1 MSKTT
6 SIYARVEPEIKEQ
19 AEIVL
24 NKLGIPMSNAINI
37 FLRQI
42 VLQNGLP
49 FEVKITPNR
58 PVVFGNLT
66 EEEFNYEIKKGFDDL
81 MAGRIVSADK
91 VAESINKE
99 YSNEL

>member
-6 SIYARVEPEIKEQ
+6 SVFARVEPETKEQ

-37 FLRQI
+37 FLKQI

-49 FEVKITPNR
+49 FEVTLNHNKPLSYEDLSIEDFNNEIEK
-58 PVVFGNLT
+58 GLT
-66 EEEFNYEIKKGFDDL
+66 DL
-81 MAGRIVSADK
+81 QSGRIVSADK
-91 VAESINKE
+91 VAERLVRKYGNGI
-99 YSNEL
+99 